1 MEVHKSD
8 LAFSA
13 LFLGGAKFSSV
24 DSSRLKEE
32 FHEIEIRGAPESG
45 IHGHNLTLGTRSS
58 NAEKGQRVKGIER
71 LHLEGRII
79 CASERSTLPLTS
91 MAVSMPSQRSRKKVC
106 SPGSFYYDRFRTLT
120 ASRDLHWQ
128 CAIRKGKEPC
138 S

>member
-8 LAFSA
+8 FAFSG
-13 LFLGGAKFSSV
+13 LFLGGAKFPSV

-32 FHEIEIRGAPESG
+32 FHEIEIEGTPESG
-45 IHGHNLTLGTRSS
+45 IHGHDLTLGTGSS
-58 NAEKGQRVKGIER
+58 NAEKDQRVKGIER

-91 MAVSMPSQRSRKKVC
+91 MAVSTPSRRSRKKFVAC
-106 SPGSFYYDRFRTLT
+106 AVFTMIGAGVA
-120 ASRDLHWQ
+120 ASCDLRWQ
-128 CAIRKGKEPC
+128 SAIRKTQETR